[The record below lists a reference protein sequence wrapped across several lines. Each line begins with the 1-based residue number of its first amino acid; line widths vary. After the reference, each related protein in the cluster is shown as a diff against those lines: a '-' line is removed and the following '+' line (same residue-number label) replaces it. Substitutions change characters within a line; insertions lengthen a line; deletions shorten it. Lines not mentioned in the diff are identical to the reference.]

1 MSNETAEVKGKAKS
15 QKSESKKTE
24 TPDLILSGARVQK
37 VSAKLVRERIT
48 MGLGPDLELDD
59 QKAGVLSKFEFKL
72 TPKGGVGFHFWTA
85 SGNRGFTMIGKAIK
99 SGVVTEVNGEFTYLG
114 KPVIVTKGIPE
125 LTAVPA

>member
-1 MSNETAEVKGKAKS
+1 MSKETAEVKTKGK
-15 QKSESKKTE
+15 SKAE
-24 TPDLILSGARVQK
+24 VADLILSGARVQK

>member
-1 MSNETAEVKGKAKS
+1 MSKETAEVKTKGK
-15 QKSESKKTE
+15 SKAE
-24 TPDLILSGARVQK
+24 VADLILSGARVQK
-37 VSAKLVRERIT
+37 VSAKLVRERLT